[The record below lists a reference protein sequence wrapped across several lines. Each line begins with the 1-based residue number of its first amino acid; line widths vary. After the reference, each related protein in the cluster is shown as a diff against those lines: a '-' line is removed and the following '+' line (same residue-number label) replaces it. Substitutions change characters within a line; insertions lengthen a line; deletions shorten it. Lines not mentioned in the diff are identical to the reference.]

1 MFYKDNTV
9 YPKFKGATKLYEGAD
24 EVDPSKYEDRCC
36 DVKAVLEIGGILRN
50 GDKTSLQMKSYE
62 ALVKEPEHV
71 GLVPMAFKKKSFF
84 VTWNGYKKLFF
95 FFTSHFFLKNC
106 VLNF

>member
-9 YPKFKGATKLYEGAD
+9 YPKFKAATKLYEGVD

-36 DVKAVLEIGGILRN
+36 DVKAVLEIGGILIN
-50 GDKTSLQMKSYE
+50 DDKTSLQLKWYE

-71 GLVPMAFKKKSFF
+71 RLVPMEF
-84 VTWNGYKKLFF
+84 
-95 FFTSHFFLKNC
+95 
-106 VLNF
+106 